1 MRDWKM
7 RDWNYRH
14 HITGGG
20 NCGQELSGTGNV
32 WNATCDMSLGPVAV
46 QCNECR
52 GLSSHSVGGYSP
64 PETNVLPPL
73 REDINSPLRGGV
85 PVL

>member
-20 NCGQELSGTGNV
+20 KCVNGIIGTKLQGWKMRDWKMRDWNYREQETYGT
-32 WNATCDMSLGPVAV
+32 PRVA
-46 QCNECR
+46 
-52 GLSSHSVGGYSP
+52 
-64 PETNVLPPL
+64 
-73 REDINSPLRGGV
+73 
-85 PVL
+85 